1 VVIADDVD
9 FAQVI
14 DSRQRNLRDMGAA
27 YKAIGD
33 QLKRSTPNMSEMAQ
47 YARSLKE
54 ISAGQKHW
62 FPPGSGPESG
72 EKTAAKA
79 EIWTQPAEFEK
90 WEDQLIVQVD
100 LLAKA
105 TTGTDVEA
113 VRKQHA
119 ELGKVCGG
127 CHKPFREKED

>member
-1 VVIADDVD
+1 MMQSRSVKGRRNCVRALALGTFICLTSAVVIADEMDV
-9 FAQVI
+9 AQVI

-62 FPPGSGPESG
+62 FPVGSGPESG
-72 EKTAAKA
+72 EKTA
-79 EIWTQPAEFEK
+79 
-90 WEDQLIVQVD
+90 
-100 LLAKA
+100 
-105 TTGTDVEA
+105 
-113 VRKQHA
+113 
-119 ELGKVCGG
+119 
-127 CHKPFREKED
+127 